1 MSDSIITV
9 TDLVKQ
15 YGYGRNSLVVLK
27 EVTLSIQRGEIVS
40 VVGPSGAGKSTL
52 LNCIGCLDTFQSG
65 SLVISGRDVSRFN
78 VEELSGFRNRRMGF
92 IFQSNNLLPEFTA
105 LENVMMPLLI
115 RRTGSTKAKRRAL
128 EIIDRFGLADRAKH
142 KPSELSG
149 GECQRIAVARAI
161 VGSPEL
167 ILADE
172 PTGSLDS
179 KNSDNLV
186 SILFELG
193 REQGVTIVLVT
204 HDESLSRRAHR
215 TIALVDGEIDH
226 TLATESVHRSSEE
239 TI

>member
-1 MSDSIITV
+1 MI
-9 TDLVKQ
+9 KQ

-27 EVTLSIQRGEIVS
+27 EISLSIERGEIVS

-52 LNCIGCLDTFQSG
+52 LNCIGCLDMFQSG
-65 SLVISGRDVSRFN
+65 TLVISGKDVSRFN

-105 LENVMMPLLI
+105 LENVMMPLVI
-115 RRTGSTKAKRRAL
+115 RRVGGRKARQEAM

-142 KPSELSG
+142 KPAELSG

-161 VGSPEL
+161 VGKPEL

-179 KNSDNLV
+179 MNSEHLV

-193 REQGVTIVLVT
+193 REQGATIVLVT
-204 HDESLSRRAHR
+204 HDKSISERAHR
-215 TIALVDGEIDH
+215 TITLVDGMIEN
-226 TLATESVHRSSEE
+226 TAEE
-239 TI
+239 GSHED

>member
-1 MSDSIITV
+1 MIDVSGMI
-9 TDLVKQ
+9 KQ

-27 EVTLSIQRGEIVS
+27 EISLSIERGEIVS
-40 VVGPSGAGKSTL
+40 IVGPSGAGKSTL

-65 SLVISGRDVSRFN
+65 SLVISGKDVSRFN
-78 VEELSGFRNRRMGF
+78 IEELSGFRNRRMGF

-115 RRTGSTKAKRRAL
+115 RRISSGKAKHMAM
-128 EIIDRFGLADRAKH
+128 EIIDRFGLVDRARH

-161 VGSPEL
+161 VGTPEI

-179 KNSDNLV
+179 RNSDNLV

-193 REQGVTIVLVT
+193 KEQGATIVLVT
-204 HDESLSRRAHR
+204 HDPSLSRRAHR
-215 TIALVDGEIDH
+215 TITLVDGVIVEAD
-226 TLATESVHRSSEE
+226 TYVEV
-239 TI
+239 